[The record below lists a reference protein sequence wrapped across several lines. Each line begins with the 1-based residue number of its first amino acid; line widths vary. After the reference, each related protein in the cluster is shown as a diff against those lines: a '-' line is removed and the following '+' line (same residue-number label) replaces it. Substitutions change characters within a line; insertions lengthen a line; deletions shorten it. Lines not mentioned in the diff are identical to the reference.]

1 MEFKFTDCGNMPMP
15 ESKEDA
21 VQMLADMM
29 KKQYEERM
37 KREDGV
43 IRGKTLNENAAE
55 VHRNAVEHG
64 WWNPQ
69 PSFEAVIA
77 LCHSE
82 LSEALE
88 ARRNNEPLAWV
99 DDGKPEGIATEMI
112 DCVAGIDYAST
123 SDWVSVNLHFKRG
136 NNRYD
141 ISHSWICSESK
152 ELKHLYNT
160 TRPYRHGDKAL

>member
-21 VQMLADMM
+21 EQMLADMM

-43 IRGKTLNENAAE
+43 IRGKTLNEIAAE

-64 WWNPQ
+64 WWSPQ

-88 ARRNNEPLAWV
+88 ARRNNEPLVWV

-112 DCVAGIDYAST
+112 DCVIRILDALAA
-123 SDWVSVNLHFKRG
+123 WNV
-136 NNRYD
+136 D
-141 ISHSWICSESK
+141 IEQAL

>member
-1 MEFKFTDCGNMPMP
+1 MDFTFADCGNMPMP
-15 ESKEDA
+15 ESKEE
-21 VQMLADMM
+21 ADKLLGEMM

-37 KREDGV
+37 KRENGV
-43 IRGKTLNENAAE
+43 IRGRSLNEIAAE

-64 WWNPQ
+64 WWDPE

-88 ARRNNEPLAWV
+88 AKRNREELVWI

-112 DCVAGIDYAST
+112 DCVIRIFDALAAWD
-123 SDWVSVNLHFKRG
+123 V
-136 NNRYD
+136 D
-141 ISHSWICSESK
+141 IEQALEI
-152 ELKHLYNT
+152 KHLYNT